1 MSYNLRGRKPDLQ
14 SEVYEGEMNSLGIV
28 HKDSKLVAG
37 CGDGKLYMFDWKEFG
52 YHSDS
57 FKGHPGNRCKFSSY
71 DWNLTF
77 FCHIIIF

>member
-57 FKGHPGNRCKFSSY
+57 FKGHPGNTNGSVIPFIFS
-71 DWNLTF
+71 LR
-77 FCHIIIF
+77 